1 DANPGYITWEEY
13 QENIRRLRESAQA
26 HGGDRRHSPPR
37 EGPALLQGLVMCGVC
52 GRRMTVRYHQQSKGL
67 VPSYLCQSEKTEQAE
82 PICQVIPGSGI
93 DQAIGELLLEVVTPV
108 ALEVALAVQEELRV
122 RAEEADRLRRTR
134 VERARYEAGL
144 AERRYLHVD
153 PANRLVADALEA
165 DWNAKLRNHVEAQQ
179 EYERQRQIDRLLLNE
194 EQRARLATLARDFAE
209 LWRDARTP
217 DRERKRMTRLLIED
231 VTLSKGTEIL
241 AQVRFKGGATR
252 ELRLPLPLNGWQ
264 LRQTDEAVVTQIDAL
279 LER

>member
-1 DANPGYITWEEY
+1 MPGRLFLAGAAHARQSMAASLMRDCPSRSGQCCCGRRTRVTLPGL
-13 QENIRRLRESAQA
+13 NIRRTCNGCARAPES
-26 HGGDRRHSPPR
+26 HGADRRRSPAR
-37 EGPALLQGLVMCGVC
+37 EGPALLQGLVLCGLC
-52 GRRMTVRYHQQSKGL
+52 GRRMTVRYHSRSKGL
-67 VPSYLCQSEKTEQAE
+67 TPDYVCQHELVNKAE
-82 PICQVIPGSGI
+82 PICQFIPGAVI
-93 DQAIGELLLEVVTPV
+93 DQAIGELLLEIVTPL
-108 ALEVALAVQEELRV
+108 AIEVALAVQEELRA
-122 RAEEADRLRRTR
+122 RAEESDQLRRTR
-134 VERARYEAGL
+134 VERARYESLL

-241 AQVRFKGGATR
+241 A
-252 ELRLPLPLNGWQ
+252 
-264 LRQTDEAVVTQIDAL
+264 
-279 LER
+279 